1 MAHSEENF
9 VVLKW
14 LGKEVKFVWFPE
26 CNHLFLRTGHPKM
39 REEYLS
45 GPWSGLEVAG
55 VVKPY

>member
-45 GPWSGLEVAG
+45 RTLEWSRSGWG
-55 VVKPY
+55 C